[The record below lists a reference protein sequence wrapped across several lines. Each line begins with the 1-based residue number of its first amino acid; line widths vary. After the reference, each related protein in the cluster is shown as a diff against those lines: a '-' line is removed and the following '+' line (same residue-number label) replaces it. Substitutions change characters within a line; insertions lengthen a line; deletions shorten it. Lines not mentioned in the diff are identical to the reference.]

1 MSVLSEPIIK
11 MNSTRKDRTRTKTI
25 PSNFMA
31 KETEISSKVV
41 EKQLTK
47 RTPFISKGNEI
58 RTSTKVEVKIMKIK
72 SLFFFFFLENDW

>member
-47 RTPFISKGNEI
+47 RTPFISKANEI

-72 SLFFFFFLENDW
+72 SLFSFSS